1 MSQRLFSALKKGSP
15 IRHFLKEFS
24 YYSLII
30 VSWIPAVIFFQ
41 EHVAALHTIKG
52 ASMYPFFNSGYN
64 ESQSR
69 DVCLVDKRN
78 PTEGLE
84 RGMLVSF
91 RSPYRPENLVVKRI
105 IALEGDRVY
114 TRAPYPYPIADI
126 QAGHVWVEGDNNA
139 DARNSLDSNHYGP
152 IAVNLINGKLT
163 RVLWPWGSMGRI
175 RWEGWRG
182 RTKVVRGW
190 NGRGWN
196 GGV

>member
-15 IRHFLKEFS
+15 TRHFLKEFS
-24 YYSLII
+24 YCSLII
-30 VSWIPAVIFFQ
+30 VSWMPAVIFFQ

-52 ASMYPFFNSGYN
+52 ASMYPFLNGAYN
-64 ESQSR
+64 ESQTK

-78 PTEGLE
+78 PTVGLE

-91 RSPYRPENLVVKRI
+91 RSPYRPETLVVKRI

-114 TRAPYPYPIADI
+114 TRSPYPYPIADI

-152 IAVNLINGKLT
+152 IAVNLITGRLT
-163 RVLWPWGSMGRI
+163 RVLWPWGSRGAI
-175 RWEGWRG
+175 GWEGWRG
-182 RTKVVRGW
+182 RTRVVRGW
-190 NGRGWN
+190 D